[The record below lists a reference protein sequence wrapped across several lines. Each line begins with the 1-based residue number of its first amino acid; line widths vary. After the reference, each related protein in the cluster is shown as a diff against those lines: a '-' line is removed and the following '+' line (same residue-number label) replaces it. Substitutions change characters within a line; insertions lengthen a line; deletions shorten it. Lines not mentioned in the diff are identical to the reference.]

1 MISLSA
7 MAGIALQARADLL
20 VLPCFARPDAA
31 QPEPGMD
38 AAEAGRELGIDLV
51 PTLTAHGFRGEIG
64 DAFATLSLGRL
75 PAESVLFLGL
85 GTREAADD
93 GALRQALMLVA
104 PELTKVAHAAVVLP
118 ETITLADTAL
128 AGAALAEGLLLGSY
142 RCDRYRREPV
152 APNWRPAML
161 EHVEVLAPAGAQA
174 PAAAGLRRGQLIA
187 SLTNWV
193 RDLVNGSPSEV
204 TPEYM
209 AEQARQLA
217 RAQALTCSVLG
228 RPELEAGGFGGVV
241 GVGQGSANEPR
252 LVELAYRGGGDAPVI
267 GLTGKGITFDS
278 GGLTLKRTSE
288 IEWMKSDMAGAAT
301 IMAVLRG
308 AAELGLAVN
317 LDAALP
323 FAENMPGGSAQ
334 RPGDVLT
341 HRGGKTCE
349 VRDTDSEG
357 RLIVADGLAYLAERN
372 PAMLVDVATLTD
384 AAGLGESLWAVLG
397 TGDQMI
403 GELLAAGRQ
412 AGDPGWQLPLPPSY
426 RRHLGSEVADIRNSP
441 AENVPDSTILA
452 ATYLRE
458 FTGDLPWMHIDNGS
472 TAYLERPGDGWPEG
486 ATGSPVR
493 AVLRWVENCANSM
506 KTEPIQR

>member
-118 ETITLADTAL
+118 ETSTLADTAL
-128 AGAALAEGLLLGSY
+128 ATAALAEGLLLGSY

-152 APNWRPAML
+152 APNRRPAML

-193 RDLVNGSPSEV
+193 RG
-204 TPEYM
+204 
-209 AEQARQLA
+209 
-217 RAQALTCSVLG
+217 
-228 RPELEAGGFGGVV
+228 
-241 GVGQGSANEPR
+241 
-252 LVELAYRGGGDAPVI
+252 
-267 GLTGKGITFDS
+267 
-278 GGLTLKRTSE
+278 
-288 IEWMKSDMAGAAT
+288 
-301 IMAVLRG
+301 
-308 AAELGLAVN
+308 
-317 LDAALP
+317 
-323 FAENMPGGSAQ
+323 
-334 RPGDVLT
+334 
-341 HRGGKTCE
+341 
-349 VRDTDSEG
+349 
-357 RLIVADGLAYLAERN
+357 
-372 PAMLVDVATLTD
+372 
-384 AAGLGESLWAVLG
+384 
-397 TGDQMI
+397 
-403 GELLAAGRQ
+403 
-412 AGDPGWQLPLPPSY
+412 
-426 RRHLGSEVADIRNSP
+426 
-441 AENVPDSTILA
+441 
-452 ATYLRE
+452 
-458 FTGDLPWMHIDNGS
+458 
-472 TAYLERPGDGWPEG
+472 
-486 ATGSPVR
+486 
-493 AVLRWVENCANSM
+493 
-506 KTEPIQR
+506 